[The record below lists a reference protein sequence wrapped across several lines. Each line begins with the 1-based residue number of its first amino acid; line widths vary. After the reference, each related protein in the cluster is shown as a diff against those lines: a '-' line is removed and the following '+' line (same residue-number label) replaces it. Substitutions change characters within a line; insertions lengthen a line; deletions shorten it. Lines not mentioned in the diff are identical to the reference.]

1 MMQLFL
7 PILLFAILKS
17 FPQDDMVGSISVSE
31 PSELSSLVIVKKE
44 EVVEDY
50 EERHGLEYQ
59 RKKNSFAEPYELS
72 NMVKSDLTL
81 NVAEVMEECEERQGG
96 GSQRKKG
103 KDNFVEK
110 SDHDE
115 DQKQTEISLKSE
127 VFNKDEKME
136 LSEEENIELMRATG
150 IFHKLKSQK
159 LSSVKKKRT
168 LKEMLLEARKKK
180 RLLKKT
186 LLEEN
191 RKEAVIDADIASLIG
206 ESLPT
211 PETFTKRRR
220 PWMENMESTPTT
232 PSSWPGLDDMKAGG
246 QADIQCHEC
255 NLVFPTKESLTE
267 QISSHHY
274 GNFSSES
281 SSISRSRMPSTP
293 SQMGSSQQR
302 SSRFSLFTDHSEP
315 LDKDYLGGKSERS
328 PKARSPDVKEDAA
341 VPRAISSGAISF
353 SQKTHNP
360 FLPIPQ
366 QLGFPQH
373 SNKVAPENSH
383 PKRKIIKLMSN
394 SSIFPNTGNVE
405 DAAMEESE
413 IRPEREVLAEYV
425 TCLKKL
431 LGTELQAGF
440 AEALKSYR
448 VEDSFEMLVPML
460 ESLIVPCLNVR
471 PTLLKDFR
479 IFVKSKHRK
488 QFDDFVSFCDS

>member
-1 MMQLFL
+1 M
-7 PILLFAILKS
+7 A
-17 FPQDDMVGSISVSE
+17 GSSSVSE
-31 PSELSSLVIVKKE
+31 PDELSSLVMVKHE

-50 EERHGLEYQ
+50 EERWGLEGQ
-59 RKKNSFAEPYELS
+59 RKKNRFAMPSELS

-81 NVAEVMEECEERQGG
+81 NLAEVMEEYEERQGG
-96 GSQRKKG
+96 GSQRKTG

-115 DQKQTEISLKSE
+115 DQKQTENSLNNE

-159 LSSVKKKRT
+159 LSSVKRKRT

-206 ESLPT
+206 ESLLT

-220 PWMENMESTPTT
+220 PWMENMEPTT
-232 PSSWPGLDDMKAGG
+232 TSSWPGLDDMKAGG

-267 QISSHHY
+267 HISSHHY
-274 GNFSSES
+274 GNCSSES
-281 SSISRSRMPSTP
+281 SSILRSRMPSTH
-293 SQMGSSQQR
+293 SQTGSSQQR
-302 SSRFSLFTDHSEP
+302 TSCFSLFTDHGEL
-315 LDKDYLGGKSERS
+315 LDKDYLRGKSERS

-360 FLPIPQ
+360 FLQIPQ

-479 IFVKSKHRK
+479 LFVKSKHRK